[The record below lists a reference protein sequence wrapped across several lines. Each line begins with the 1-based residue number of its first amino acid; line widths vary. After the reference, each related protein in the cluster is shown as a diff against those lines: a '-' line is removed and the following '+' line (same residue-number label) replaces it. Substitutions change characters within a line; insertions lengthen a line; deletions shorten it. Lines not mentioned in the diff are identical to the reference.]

1 MKMKQI
7 EKQIYQKP
15 VAKVYEALVSC
26 ICVLSRNDEV
36 DYGGIDEGSGAGQ
49 DEFE

>member
-26 ICVLSRNDEV
+26 ICVLSRNEEV
-36 DYGGIDEGSGAGQ
+36 DYGGIDEDSGAGQ